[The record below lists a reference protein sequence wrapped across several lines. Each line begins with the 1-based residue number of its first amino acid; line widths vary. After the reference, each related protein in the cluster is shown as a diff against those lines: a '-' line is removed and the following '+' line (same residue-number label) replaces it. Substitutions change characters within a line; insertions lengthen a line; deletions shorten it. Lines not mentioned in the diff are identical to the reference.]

1 MTPYPPEDGES
12 GHGGEGQAVGAGRRD
27 EVLLVAAPG
36 DGREVR
42 GRDGEGG
49 EGGGGPG
56 RRGLDGNLAWRA
68 LRLGGQ
74 RLQPRGRSCGPR
86 QRLRPARVHLAVAQ
100 VDVLHGELVAA
111 TALAAVGGPRLHVA
125 DGFVEGAVAEAEL
138 VRRVAA
144 ALEVHQVVLQRREGE
159 GRPHRRQVHEAHHD
173 DGGNQE
179 ALGLPAVSWRKV
191 AISAGVALMSTVHAV
206 KHFFTHI
213 VINIVQQREMVPIPE
228 SPRGR
233 TTNCTQ

>member
-1 MTPYPPEDGES
+1 MTCRTPYPPEDGES

-36 DGREVR
+36 DGREAR

-56 RRGLDGNLAWRA
+56 RRGLDGNLVRRA

-74 RLQPRGRSCGPR
+74 RLQPRGRPRGPR
-86 QRLRPARVHLAVAQ
+86 QRLRLARVHLAVAQ

-111 TALAAVGGPRLHVA
+111 AALAAVGGPGLHVA
-125 DGFVEGAVAEAEL
+125 DGVVEGAAAEAEV

-144 ALEVHQVVLQRREGE
+144 ALEVREVVFQRREGE

-173 DGGNQE
+173 DGGDQE
-179 ALGLPAVSWRKV
+179 ALGLPAVSWRKE
-191 AISAGVALMSTVHAV
+191 AISAAVA
-206 KHFFTHI
+206 I
-213 VINIVQQREMVPIPE
+213 E
-228 SPRGR
+228 SPV
-233 TTNCTQ
+233 NE